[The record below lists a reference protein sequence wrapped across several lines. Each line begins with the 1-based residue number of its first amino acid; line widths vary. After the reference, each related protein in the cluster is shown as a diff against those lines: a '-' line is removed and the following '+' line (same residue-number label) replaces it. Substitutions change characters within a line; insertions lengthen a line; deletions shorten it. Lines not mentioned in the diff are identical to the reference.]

1 MSPRDLDPDVL
12 ATRLS
17 LLRELLEDLETIGPE
32 GAGRI
37 TEDRV
42 LRRAVERLLT
52 QVVDVAVDVN
62 SHVAATSLGR
72 TPSDYRDSFRLAATA
87 GLIDGH
93 LAGRLELSVGLR
105 NILVHEYVRADL
117 AIVAAAVP
125 VAAVEYREY
134 LRGAGRWLDER
145 S

>member
-12 ATRLS
+12 TTRLS
-17 LLRELLEDLETIGPE
+17 LLRELLEDLDSIG
-32 GAGRI
+32 ATSADRI

-62 SHVAATSLGR
+62 SHVVATTLGR
-72 TPSDYRDSFRLAATA
+72 TPSDYRDSFRLAASA
-87 GLIDGH
+87 GLLTDE

-125 VAAVEYREY
+125 VAGREYREY
-134 LRGAGRWLDER
+134 LRAASTWLNER